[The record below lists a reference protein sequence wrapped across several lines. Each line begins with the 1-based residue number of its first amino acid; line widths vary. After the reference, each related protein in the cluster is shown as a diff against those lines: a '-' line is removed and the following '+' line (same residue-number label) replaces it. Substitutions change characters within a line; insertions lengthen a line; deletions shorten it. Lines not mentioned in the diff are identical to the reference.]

1 MRKRLGGRYALPRAR
16 VLQRKLAEVSDENR
30 ALRLEL
36 EAVQDALEASGD
48 RQAQTLADL
57 QENLERLDGERRAA
71 EQRVEMLQDSLRE
84 AAARQEG
91 TERQVTVLDDR
102 LQKTRAAW
110 QMQLQDAQEQTRRL
124 ARRSNA
130 ALLVA
135 GAAILLAVVTAVTGI
150 RDVREHTRVLSGVSR
165 DLKDIKSA
173 MEQHLAGSQHTSK
186 ASDHTGL
193 AGSAAPGP
201 RDTVAAGVNPPD
213 VVRPP
218 DLSDSGPAFDAAR
231 YLERLQQ
238 DKPRTRAGM
247 QAFFEQNASRE
258 GVISLASG
266 LQYRVIRR
274 GDGGSPQAGDRV
286 VVDYRAFLADG
297 TELYSTYEEQQPALF
312 SLNSLI
318 PGLREVLPKM
328 EVGSQWEVYVPPELV
343 YRKDTRRRGKHG
355 YEPLIYIVE
364 LLSVME
370 PEASTSE

>member
-1 MRKRLGGRYALPRAR
+1 MRKRLGGQLALPRAR
-16 VLQRKLAEVSDENR
+16 ALQRRLGEVREENR

-48 RQAQTLADL
+48 RQAQALAEL
-57 QENLERLDGERRAA
+57 QENFEHLVEERRAA
-71 EQRVEMLQDSLRE
+71 EQRVEHLQDSLRD
-84 AAARQEG
+84 AAARQEV
-91 TERQVTVLDDR
+91 TERQVTALDDR
-102 LQKTRAAW
+102 LQKSRTALQA
-110 QMQLQDAQEQTRRL
+110 QLQEAQQQADRQ
-124 ARRSNA
+124 ARRSNT

-135 GAAILLAVVTAVTGI
+135 GAAILLAAVTAVTGI

-173 MEQHLAGSQHTSK
+173 MEQHLAGSQH
-186 ASDHTGL
+186 APRAYDDAGL
-193 AGSAAPGP
+193 AGSAAPEP
-201 RDTVAAGVNPPD
+201 RDAVAAVANPSAIVPPPD
-213 VVRPP
+213 QG
-218 DLSDSGPAFDAAR
+218 DSGPAFDAAR

-247 QAFFEQNASRE
+247 QAFFEENASRE
-258 GVISLASG
+258 GVISMSNG
-266 LQYRVIRR
+266 LQYRVLRR
-274 GDGGSPQAGDRV
+274 GDGGSPRADDTV

-312 SLNSLI
+312 SLQSVI

-328 EVGSQWEVYVPPELV
+328 EVGSQWEVYVPPELA
-343 YRKDTRRRGKHG
+343 YRKDTRRRGKYG
-355 YEPLIYIVE
+355 YEPLIYVVE